1 MGKTVQLYAAVT
13 PVRLKHSVKW
23 EMGGNVFDTSS
34 GKRATISDTGLVT
47 FTAAGSV
54 TVRAYDASNV
64 AFVDTIT
71 FNVVEQKDLPVESF
85 DIISGTKNRNRFIR
99 IRK

>member
-1 MGKTVQLYAAVT
+1 
-13 PVRLKHSVKW
+13 
-23 EMGGNVFDTSS
+23 MGGSVFDTSS

-71 FNVVEQKDLPVESF
+71 FNVVEQRILPVESF
-85 DIISGTKNRNRFIR
+85 DIIDTNRNRFIR